1 MAAYNLIATSTVGS
15 GGASTIEFS
24 SIPQTFTDL
33 LVVASA
39 RTNRA
44 TVVPDILQI
53 RFNGLTTDVSYRH
66 LYGDGSTVTSETNSI
81 GNAGNATASGATASV
96 FSSHS
101 IYIPNYA
108 GSTNK
113 AFFVDSVTE
122 NNANQSFQE
131 LIAGLWSNVAAIT
144 SLTFASWTSATIQQ
158 YSSISLYGI
167 KNS

>member
-1 MAAYNLIATSTVGS
+1 MAAYNLIATTTVGS
-15 GGASTIEFS
+15 GGAATIEFA
-24 SIPQTFTDL
+24 SIPQTYTDL

-39 RTNRA
+39 RTSRA

-53 RFNGLTTDVSYRH
+53 RFNGLTTNVSYRH
-66 LYGDGSTVTSETNSI
+66 LYGSGSGVASENSTF

-101 IYIPNYA
+101 IYIPNYT

-113 AFFVDSVTE
+113 SFSVDSVTE
-122 NNANQSFQE
+122 NNATESYQE
-131 LIAGLWSNVAAIT
+131 LIAGLWSNTAAIT